1 MVMQGK
7 NNIFNDAGKAA
18 FKVPE
23 GYFEGL
29 KARLDAIP
37 ATPRTLGP
45 VQRVKPYLA
54 LAACFLAF
62 LLVGNA
68 VLRGTAEK
76 RAEAD
81 LYYNEFAYAAM
92 LRADEYLHPEADTQD
107 TVSNDDVVNYLIDS
121 GTPAELIEYAGLIA
135 KK

>member
-1 MVMQGK
+1 MQEK
-7 NNIFNDAGKAA
+7 RDIFKGTGKAV

-23 GYFEGL
+23 GYFKGL

-37 ATPRTLGP
+37 AAPRALGP
-45 VQRVKPYLA
+45 AQRMKPYLA
-54 LAACFLAF
+54 LAACFLAL

-76 RAEAD
+76 SAEGE
-81 LYYNEFAYAAM
+81 LYNEFAYADL
-92 LRADEYLHPEADTQD
+92 LRTDEYLHSEADTQD
-107 TVSNDDVVNYLIDS
+107 TISNDDVVNYLIDS
-121 GTPAELIEYAGLIA
+121 GTPAELIEYARLIA

>member
-1 MVMQGK
+1 MQEK
-7 NNIFNDAGKAA
+7 RDIFNGIGKAA

-37 ATPRTLGP
+37 ATPRTLTP
-45 VQRVKPYLA
+45 VQRMKPYLA
-54 LAACFLAF
+54 LAACFLSF

-68 VLRGTAEK
+68 VLKGTTEK
-76 RAEAD
+76 SSEGD
-81 LYYNEFAYAAM
+81 LYNEFAYAAL

>member
-18 FKVPE
+18 CKVPE
-23 GYFEGL
+23 GYFEDL

-37 ATPRTLGP
+37 AAPRALGP
-45 VQRVKPYLA
+45 VQRMKPYLA

-68 VLRGTAEK
+68 VIRGTAEK
-76 RAEAD
+76 SAEVD
-81 LYYNEFAYAAM
+81 FYNEFTYAG
-92 LRADEYLHPEADTQD
+92 LLQTDEYLSTEAGTQD
-107 TVSNDDVVNYLIDS
+107 TISNDDVVNYLIDS
-121 GTPAELIEYAGLIA
+121 GTPAELIEYTGLLA